1 MNARGRILAAVG
13 ATVLV
18 FLAVQLGAL
27 ALVEPFVDAEYQV
40 VEDPDDPTNSLL
52 YLGIIIIA
60 TGFILLTFR
69 YNVEWLIRALMI
81 VVCTVLSWYVF
92 AVVIPIAVLV
102 GSVDILSLGLALAVG
117 FGLLVYPEWY
127 VINIAGIVVGAG
139 AAGMFGIS
147 FGLLPA
153 LLLLTVLA
161 VYDAISVYKTKHMLS
176 LADGVMDLKLPV
188 IFVIP
193 TTLSYSYLEMGSTD
207 GVIEGAQSTDG
218 GSEESEIESES
229 AVETETASEAD
240 PDPDPES
247 EPTAESEKPDPE
259 ADDSSLPERDALF
272 IGLGDAV
279 IPTILVASAAFFID
293 AGTISVPLI
302 ALNGP
307 ALGAMIGTL
316 AGLLVLMHMVL
327 QGRAHAGLPLLN
339 GGAISGYLLGALAS
353 GVPLLVALGL

>member
-1 MNARGRILAAVG
+1 MNARSRILAAVG

-92 AVVIPIAVLV
+92 AVIIPIAVLV

-193 TTLSYSYLEMGSTD
+193 TSLSYSYLEMGSTD
-207 GVIEGAQSTDG
+207 GVIEGAQSADG
-218 GSEESEIESES
+218 GSKESETESES
-229 AVETETASEAD
+229 ESTVETEAASKAG
-240 PDPDPES
+240 PDPDRA
-247 EPTAESEKPDPE
+247 PTTDSDKPDSE
-259 ADDSSLPERDALF
+259 TDSLPERDALF

-316 AGLLVLMHMVL
+316 AGLLVLMYMVL